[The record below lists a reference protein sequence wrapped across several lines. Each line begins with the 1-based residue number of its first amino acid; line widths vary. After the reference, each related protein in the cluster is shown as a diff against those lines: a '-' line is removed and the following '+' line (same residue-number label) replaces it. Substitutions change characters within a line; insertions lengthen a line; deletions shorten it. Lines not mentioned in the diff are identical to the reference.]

1 MSNIW
6 NGQIKWKI
14 GQSEEHSLQCNLL
27 CKPED
32 LAKSNVQNWSQNELS
47 IRFIDRNLL
56 TSQLKGK
63 HDLLLNTFE
72 KLSFIQVSEYFSH
85 STVLDF
91 EFNQNQM
98 NYQQGYNSLLQQLNP
113 TPSPNMPR
121 AGPHFGLV
129 TLFQGTIL
137 DKCSKLVTVR
147 LFSIE
152 MKESYQR

>member
-6 NGQIKWKI
+6 NGQLKWKI
-14 GQSEEHSLQCNLL
+14 GQAEEHSLQCSLL

-47 IRFIDRNLL
+47 VRFIDRNLL

-63 HDLLLNTFE
+63 FQVPLYRN
-72 KLSFIQVSEYFSH
+72 FIGNLEYFSH

-113 TPSPNMPR
+113 TPSQNMPR

-129 TLFQGTIL
+129 TLFQGMIL
-137 DKCSKLVTVR
+137 DSSRSHRIFVIMRESKCARTL
-147 LFSIE
+147 
-152 MKESYQR
+152 